1 MQGLEF
7 SLLQRK
13 GKCKECQV
21 ELPVGTKTVII
32 GSFTNKYRYCLSCFT
47 YSIEQHC
54 HIIVNDGELILE

>member
-13 GKCKECQV
+13 GKCKECNA

-32 GSFTNKYRYCLSCFT
+32 GSFTNKYRYCLDCF
-47 YSIEQHC
+47 SFEIDKNC
-54 HIIVNDGELILE
+54 DISMDGMALILE